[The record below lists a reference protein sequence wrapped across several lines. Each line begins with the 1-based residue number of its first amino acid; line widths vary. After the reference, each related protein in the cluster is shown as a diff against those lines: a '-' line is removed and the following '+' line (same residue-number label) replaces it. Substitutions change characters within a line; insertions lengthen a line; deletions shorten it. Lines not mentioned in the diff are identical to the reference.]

1 LKKTRFLAAAALAG
15 AAVLVTAA
23 PGDAAGLQCREQYSG
38 SFPNGTTFS
47 GNVRPSGPDRAAL
60 GEGQLA
66 VPDGPKFILRPDLLS
81 CRRDG
86 GLVPP
91 RGGANNADTRGS
103 AMLVGGGTP
112 FRGTFNM
119 HVEDRGPQAE
129 RGLDFVALQ
138 VLDAA
143 GTEVYFDANFLA
155 SGEVDLIPTDAP
167 AK

>member
-1 LKKTRFLAAAALAG
+1 MKQTRLLAVALATAG
-15 AAVLVTAA
+15 LLVTAA
-23 PGDAAGLQCREQYSG
+23 PVDAVGLQCRVQYSG
-38 SFPNGTTFS
+38 SWPNGVTFS

-60 GEGQLA
+60 GEGQHA
-66 VPDGPKFILRPDLLS
+66 APGGPKFVLRPDLLS

-91 RGGANNADTRGS
+91 AGGANIADTRGS

-112 FRGTFNM
+112 LRGTFNM

-138 VLDAA
+138 VFDAA
-143 GTEVYFDANFLA
+143 GNEVYFDANYLA
-155 SGEVDLIPTDAP
+155 SGEVDLIPTDVP